1 MASHCLL
8 YTVTG
13 GREVFYAAVDRETDR
28 VWTSPTKEG
37 AQRQAQDAG
46 MDNFTERMISKDALL
61 ESLGVADDHHLRDGH
76 NRTERPPR
84 EVAPAPKSPAPW
96 FVAGEGHD
104 GAAPAAQNFPL
115 PRRLKGGKSG

>member
-1 MASHCLL
+1 METHCLL

-46 MDNFTERMISKDALL
+46 LDNFTERTITKEALL
-61 ESLGVADDHHLRDGH
+61 ASMGVADDHHLSLHSD
-76 NRTERPPR
+76 RTERPPR
-84 EVAPAPKSPAPW
+84 EETPEPKSPAPW

-104 GAAPAAQNFPL
+104 GAASP
-115 PRRLKGGKSG
+115 